1 MRGSR
6 PTISWRST
14 MDRWACVEVRRYYWL
29 CRVVR
34 ESRLVAPPLRADE
47 GLAEE
52 VIRCLVNH
60 IRHEG
65 AIAKPSHGHP
75 PSVTR
80 AHRVRRRGDRRS
92 QGFLTAAALVCPLA
106 ESMVTVSRVFE
117 PRQHY
122 H

>member
-14 MDRWACVEVRRYYWL
+14 TDCWACVEVHRYYWL

-34 ESRLVAPPLRADE
+34 ESRLVAPLLRADE

-52 VIRCLVNH
+52 VIRSLVNH

-65 AIAKPSHGHP
+65 PIAKPSHGHP
-75 PSVTR
+75 LLLPER
-80 AHRVRRRGDRRS
+80 IACGDEE
-92 QGFLTAAALVCPLA
+92 TVAL
-106 ESMVTVSRVFE
+106 RVF
-117 PRQHY
+117 
-122 H
+122 